1 MGILLR
7 TAACRGV
14 TVPPPSRCRRQGRA
28 SMADAAGSSPAL
40 LEPVNTPSPE
50 NTSARPGLSRRGA
63 GGIGRQVAHRLLAS
77 FLQFGGDGFLSP
89 RRRGVSRPGPASA
102 TGEPVPAAVSP
113 WLRGGGGRV
122 QCAWSR
128 RCLSPVTARRLLRRV
143 GEARA
148 DHVRLQPGKSP
159 DRLSEPGR
167 RPGEL
172 PDIDLESS
180 YTGPCKRATRAK

>member
-1 MGILLR
+1 MRQARLR
-7 TAACRGV
+7 LCWNLRIHQARK
-14 TVPPPSRCRRQGRA
+14 SRRH
-28 SMADAAGSSPAL
+28 
-40 LEPVNTPSPE
+40 V
-50 NTSARPGLSRRGA
+50 PGLSRRGA
-63 GGIGRQVAHRLLAS
+63 GGIGRQVAHRLIAS

-148 DHVRLQPGKSP
+148 DHVSLQPGKSSG
-159 DRLSEPGR
+159 RLSEPGR

-180 YTGPCKRATRAK
+180 YTGHASVPPEPSDHAPAGITLRGSNTRM